1 MKPVVPDNSRRPS
14 LTAKW
19 ATLALAFGLA
29 VAACAPGPGPESRAP
44 AVAEQPAPAVA
55 DRPAPVDQAPAEGV
69 PSVPPAVEQRDGKG
83 AEPEPPPARAA
94 RYMVSAANPLAAEA
108 GREILR
114 AGGSAIDAAIA
125 AQMVLNLVEPQSSGV
140 GGGAFLL
147 HYAATTGEITAYD
160 GRETAPK
167 AATEDMFLAPDG
179 APKEFFEAAV
189 GGLAVGV
196 PGLIG
201 VLELAHNDHG
211 KLPWARLFA
220 PAIKLAEAGFAISP
234 RLSRLIARDRHL
246 KTFPEVAR
254 YFYDADGAPKAVG
267 AIVVNEPLAQTF
279 RAIAEGGAQAF
290 YAGALARDI
299 AAAVQGAADNP
310 GRLSES
316 DLEAYEAK
324 VRAPLCA
331 PYRVWLICGMGPPSS
346 GGVTTLETLGIL
358 EHFDLAALEPNSVEA
373 VHLISEA
380 SRLAFADRN
389 AFLADSD
396 FVSVPVARLLDPD
409 YLAERAGLISRDRS
423 IGVAS
428 PGLPWE
434 QAAARPAQE
443 PSSGRV
449 STSHISVIDSEGN
462 TVAMTS
468 SIEDSFGSRLMVG
481 GFLLNNQLTDFSFRP
496 ERDGVAV
503 ANRVAPGKRPRSS
516 MAPTLVFD
524 GAGRLVMTLGSPGGP
539 RIIPY
544 VVRTLIASLDWGLD
558 VQRAISLA
566 NHANLNGFTELEQG
580 TELEALAPALEAK
593 GHGVRIRPLSSGLH
607 GIMATGDGL
616 LGGADPRR
624 EGVALGD

>member
-1 MKPVVPDNSRRPS
+1 LKPVAPDNSRGPS
-14 LTAKW
+14 LPARW

-29 VAACAPGPGPESRAP
+29 VAACAPGPGEESRAP
-44 AVAEQPAPAVA
+44 AVAEQ
-55 DRPAPVDQAPAEGV
+55 PAPVDQAPAEGV
-69 PSVPPAVEQRDGKG
+69 PSAPPAVEQRDGKA
-83 AEPEPPPARAA
+83 AEPERPPARAA
-94 RYMVSAANPLAAEA
+94 RYMISAANPLAAEA

-114 AGGSAIDAAIA
+114 AGGGAIDAAIA

-147 HYAATTGEITAYD
+147 HYAAATGEITAYD

-234 RLSRLIARDRHL
+234 RLSRLIASDRHL
-246 KTFPEVAR
+246 KTFPEAAR

-290 YAGALARDI
+290 YVGALARDI
-299 AAAVQGAADNP
+299 AAAVRGAADNP

-449 STSHISVIDSEGN
+449 STSHISVIDGEGN
-462 TVAMTS
+462 AVAMTS

-496 ERDGVAV
+496 EVDGVAV

-539 RIIPY
+539 HIIPY

-566 NHANLNGFTELEQG
+566 NHANLNGVTELEQG

-593 GHGVRIRPLSSGLH
+593 GHEVRIRPLSSGLH
-607 GIMATGDGL
+607 GIMVTGDGL

>member
-1 MKPVVPDNSRRPS
+1 M
-14 LTAKW
+14 
-19 ATLALAFGLA
+19 A
-29 VAACAPGPGPESRAP
+29 VAACAPGPGAESRAP
-44 AVAEQPAPAVA
+44 AVAEQ
-55 DRPAPVDQAPAEGV
+55 PAPVDQAPAEGV

-83 AEPEPPPARAA
+83 AEPERPPARAA

-147 HYAATTGEITAYD
+147 HYAAATGEITAYD
-160 GRETAPK
+160 GRETAPE
-167 AATEDMFLAPDG
+167 AATEDMFLASDG

-201 VLELAHNDHG
+201 VLDLAHDDHG

-220 PAIKLAEAGFAISP
+220 PAIELAEAGFAISP

-267 AIVVNEPLAQTF
+267 AIVVNAPLAQTF

-299 AAAVQGAADNP
+299 AAAVRGAADNP

-324 VRAPLCA
+324 IRAPLCA

-428 PGLPWE
+428 PGLPW
-434 QAAARPAQE
+434 QAAARPAPE
-443 PSSGRV
+443 PSPGRA

-462 TVAMTS
+462 AVAMTS

-496 ERDGVAV
+496 EVDGVAV

-566 NHANLNGFTELEQG
+566 NHANLNGVTELEQG

-593 GHGVRIRPLSSGLH
+593 GHGVRIRPLTSGLH
-607 GIMATGDGL
+607 GIMVREDGL

-624 EGVALGD
+624 EGAALGD